1 MNRAALVS
9 AVSLFEPL
17 QLQFFQLGLLAAVL
31 TLLAGAG
38 VGFTVVL
45 RRETYF
51 GQGVGQ
57 AMIAGV
63 AVGTFFELPAAAA
76 ALAGSLAAAAMI
88 AVLAR
93 FRRVESDTAIAVVAS
108 SAFALGVAVISSD
121 RERGV
126 NITNVLFG
134 NVLGVTVADVATLAL
149 AALAAWGLALL
160 AVRRLT
166 LISAAPRVAVAH
178 GVAVARLELARTVTL
193 AGVTAAAVQV
203 VGVTLVVVAL
213 VLPAAT
219 AALVA
224 RTLLGVHAVA
234 ASAAVLVGVVGMYVS
249 YWSDIASGPAIVL
262 TAAAVFSATLA
273 FSTAVDRSG

>member
-63 AVGTFFELPAAAA
+63 AVGTFFELPAA
-76 ALAGSLAAAAMI
+76 AGSLAAAAMI

-224 RTLLGVHAVA
+224 RTLLGFHAVA